1 MRYILILFLLIF
13 NSCTTSTK
21 LDPSTGL
28 DPETSP
34 EVPEVDIEKKYPY
47 FNVNITELKGFSR
60 EEKKFILET
69 YDYIKL
75 MVNTPEFAEAVLS
88 KPKDWRSTLNMN
100 SMIDPS
106 SRPTVAYGAKLD
118 KGRMLKIIQQAAHK
132 ICMERIPLAPPTS
145 GFATTTLILNNHP
158 LFLVYNPY
166 IDDLSIMNQAKGN
179 YGLADRID
187 WVANG
192 GGGRTTIYHEMLH
205 TLGFVHDVPNG
216 YFIPQISTPSDD
228 LDDVWSDLWNSP
240 EFNNKYKKDLK
251 NLIGYHEKKFAHLL

>member
-13 NSCTTSTK
+13 NSCTTSAD
-21 LDPSTGL
+21 LD
-28 DPETSP
+28 
-34 EVPEVDIEKKYPY
+34 VDIEKKYPY

-75 MVNTPEFAEAVLS
+75 MVNTPEFAKAVLS
-88 KPKDWRSTLNMN
+88 KPKNWHSTLNMN

-106 SRPTVAYGAKLD
+106 IPKVAYGAKLD

-132 ICMERIPLAPPTS
+132 ICMEKIPLAPPTS

-205 TLGFVHDVPNG
+205 TLGFVHDVPDG